1 MASRSGAF
9 RARISAG
16 RIDVS
21 KASIDLWASDPAEA
35 PMQYAELAAEAI
47 TVKAKQYVGRAS
59 WELYKSIT
67 SFRTANQYGGNGHI
81 VTAGGTA
88 GTKNSK
94 GVDYTMYHH
103 NGTVKNYPNPFLTRA
118 IQETNIGN
126 ITTYL
131 V

>member
-1 MASRSGAF
+1 MASSSGAF
-9 RARISAG
+9 RAQVSAG

-21 KASIDLWASDPAEA
+21 KASIDLWASDPTEA
-35 PMQYAELAAEAI
+35 PMQYARLAAEA
-47 TVKAKQYVGRAS
+47 VADKARQYVGRDT
-59 WELYKSIT
+59 WQLHDSIT
-67 SFRTANQYGGNGHI
+67 TILTANQFGGNGYL
-81 VTAGGTA
+81 VSAGGTA

-103 NGTVKNYPNPFLTRA
+103 DGTVKNKANPFLTRA